1 MRFVYSFK
9 LVASPLSF
17 PKRESD
23 AGAVERT
30 VVDPLAILGY
40 STLNRA

>member
-9 LVASPLSF
+9 LVASPLTI
-17 PKRESD
+17 PKREGD

-30 VVDPLAILGY
+30 VVDPPSILGY